1 VKRGIPPRGVSS
13 KAKMQNLSH
22 AASKIEEPPRYGV
35 KVNGTFVTGP
45 A

>member
-13 KAKMQNLSH
+13 KAEMQNLPH
-22 AASKIEEPPRYGV
+22 VTSKIEESPRYGV